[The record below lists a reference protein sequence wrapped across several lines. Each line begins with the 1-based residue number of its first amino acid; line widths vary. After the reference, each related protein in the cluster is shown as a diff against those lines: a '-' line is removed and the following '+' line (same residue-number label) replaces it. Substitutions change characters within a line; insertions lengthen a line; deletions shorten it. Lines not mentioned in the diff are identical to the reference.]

1 MKIQNRTQHLSTLL
15 QVMKDL
21 RAPGGCPWDAAQT
34 PESLVPYILEE
45 SCELID
51 AIEGGNTDII
61 LDELGDLLL
70 QVVFL
75 AQIFSEKE
83 LFDFYDV
90 AKVIGEKLL
99 RRHPHVF
106 SQQKVLAGD
115 ELDKQW
121 ETIKNAEVTNNK
133 TSLSDH
139 LPSKL
144 PTLQKT
150 QKMIA
155 KAQKLGFESTIRT
168 ECTLSDVS
176 KGEPPW
182 HQKLALDEET
192 LGNLLFYLTH
202 MAHKAGLDAESA
214 LRKKTRKVLKI
225 IEDQNGINTLK

>member
-1 MKIQNRTQHLSTLL
+1 MKIQNRTQHLSNLL
-15 QVMKDL
+15 QIMQEL

-51 AIEGGNTDII
+51 AIEDGNTDII

-75 AQIFSEKE
+75 AQIFSEKK

-90 AKVIGEKLL
+90 AKAIGEKLL

-106 SQQKVLAGD
+106 SQQKILADD
-115 ELDKQW
+115 ELDNQW
-121 ETIKNAEVTNNK
+121 DTIKKAEVTNNK

-155 KAQKLGFESTIRT
+155 KAQKLGFEKTICT
-168 ECTLSDVS
+168 ECSLSNVN
-176 KGEPPW
+176 KGEQPW
-182 HQKLALDEET
+182 HQVQSLDEET
-192 LGNLLFYLTH
+192 LGNILFYLTH
-202 MAHKAGLDAESA
+202 IAHKAGLDAESA
-214 LRKKTRKVLKI
+214 LRKKNRKVLKI
-225 IEDQNGINTLK
+225 IESQNGTNAFK